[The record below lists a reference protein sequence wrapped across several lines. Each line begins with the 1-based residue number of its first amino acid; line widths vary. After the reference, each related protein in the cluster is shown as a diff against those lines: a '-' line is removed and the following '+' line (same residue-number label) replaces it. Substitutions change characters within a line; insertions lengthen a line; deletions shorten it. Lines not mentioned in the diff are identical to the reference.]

1 MIVMID
7 VKRQLRQLIPIITE
21 QIASA
26 GHDIGESYLV
36 ENEDGYTHRV
46 NDYRTN
52 TFNFEQDD
60 WSISVEY
67 RCCGII
73 DEDEGGMWSPPYRVF
88 SRAWGNVTDLLA
100 TYEDPDTGQTYDLSN
115 KQLRELREEIDCI
128 LSDLT

>member
-1 MIVMID
+1 MID
-7 VKRQLRQLIPIITE
+7 AERQLRQIIPIITE

-26 GHDIGESYLV
+26 DHDIGESYL
-36 ENEDGYTHRV
+36 EDGEDGYAHRV
-46 NDYRTN
+46 NDYRLN
-52 TFNFEQDD
+52 TFSFEQDD

-67 RCCGII
+67 KCCGIV
-73 DEDEGGMWSPPYRVF
+73 DEDDGDLWSPPFRSF
-88 SRAWGNVTDLLA
+88 SRGWGEVTDLLA